1 MAKGKCRNITN
12 RNQGNIAACEPS
24 SPTSAS
30 PDYAKTPEKQ
40 DLDLKSLVM
49 MLLEEHKKDINE
61 SLKKIQGNMNKLETR
76 LMETQKTLKEIQEN
90 KAQEIEAN
98 KEETHKKKT

>member
-1 MAKGKCRNITN
+1 MAKGKRRRATN
-12 RNQGNIAACEPS
+12 RNLGNMAASEPN

-30 PDYAKTPEKQ
+30 PGYGNTPGKQ

-49 MLLEEHKKDINE
+49 LEEHKKDINE
-61 SLKKIQGNMNKLETR
+61 SLKEIQGNMNKLETCI
-76 LMETQKTLKEIQEN
+76 METQKSLKEMQEN

-98 KEETHKKKT
+98 KEERQKET